1 MAKILTQVKK
11 AKNIVIIPS
20 FRLDADCMGSALGL
34 KGILES
40 QGKKTTVVFSG
51 GNVGRFN
58 FLKGADEIIFQDIFD
73 FDFSSFDLAI
83 FLDGPTIGQFYDFE
97 KHRGE
102 ELIFPEKLKTISID
116 HHEASKDFADL
127 TFSNPRASSA
137 CELIYELFVHDAK
150 ISKDTATAL
159 FVGISG
165 DTGHFKHSG
174 TTPECMRVA
183 ASLLELGVDVSGLYT
198 RLYNTQNFKAVL
210 YSGLLISKIKMNTDF
225 RYAYYAYGHGEDSG
239 FTLDEIKEGSAIA
252 KDKIMQT
259 IDGIDFCFTLR
270 DDGGGFIKGS
280 LRSRVSGVLDLDLLA
295 KILSPEKGGG
305 HRESAGFTIVG
316 KTLEEAEKY
325 VQETIAGHYEEI
337 RVVSV

>member
-1 MAKILTQVKK
+1 MDKILTQVKK

-34 KGILES
+34 KGIIES

-51 GNVGRFN
+51 GNAGRFN
-58 FLKGADEIIFQDIFD
+58 FLKGADEIIFRDLFE
-73 FDFSSFDLAI
+73 FDFSPFDLAI

-97 KHRGE
+97 KHRGD
-102 ELIFPEKLKTISID
+102 ELILPKKLKTISID
-116 HHEASKDFADL
+116 HHESGKDFATN
-127 TFSNPRASSA
+127 TFSDSKASSA
-137 CELIYELFVHDAK
+137 SELVYKIFVDEK
-150 ISKDTATAL
+150 KVSKETATCL

-165 DTGHFKHSG
+165 DTGHFKHSA
-174 TTPECMRVA
+174 TTPECMRVVA
-183 ASLLELGVDVSGLYT
+183 NLLEFGVDVSGLYT

-210 YSGLLISKIKMNTDF
+210 YSGRLISKIKMNSDF
-225 RYAYYAYGHGEDSG
+225 RYAYYTYGHGEDSG

-270 DDGGGFIKGS
+270 DDGAGFIKGS

-305 HRESAGFTIVG
+305 HKEASGFTLIG
-316 KTLEEAEKY
+316 MTLEEAEKY
-325 VQETIAGHYEEI
+325 VQETIEKQCDKI
-337 RVVSV
+337 RV